1 MGVAGVGILVVT
13 GGSVALL
20 VVLYSINVFL
30 TFSLSLLGLC
40 IYWWRARATDRRWLF
55 RFSLS
60 AVGLVVTSGILAVT
74 TIEKFGEGGWVT
86 VVITSVVIALCLAV
100 HRHYDWVKARL
111 KEVDEIF
118 KAAQCPKCANPP
130 PLTPE
135 APTA

>member
-1 MGVAGVGILVVT
+1 MGVAAFGILLVT

-60 AVGLVVTSGILAVT
+60 AVGLAVTSGILAVT

-86 VVITSVVIALCLAV
+86 VVITSVVIGLCLAI
-100 HRHYDWVKARL
+100 HHHYDWVKARL

-118 KAAQCPKCANPP
+118 TAATCPKCENTP
-130 PLTPE
+130 PLDE
-135 APTA
+135 NEPTA